1 MYAPGKVVYVGGG
14 NDAGSDLPTA
24 AVEVIDLTEPT
35 PRWRPATPMHHR
47 RRQHNATLLP
57 DGTVLVTGGT
67 GGPGFND
74 VSAGSPVHTAELWDP
89 ATDAWTTLAAEA
101 VDRCYHATAL
111 LLPDATVLSAGGG
124 EFMAGAE
131 PNAPADTHRN
141 AQIFRPPYLFRGS
154 RPVITTAP
162 SELTAAPRS
171 PSR

>member
-1 MYAPGKVVYVGGG
+1 
-14 NDAGSDLPTA
+14 
-24 AVEVIDLTEPT
+24 
-35 PRWRPATPMHHR
+35 MHHR
-47 RRQHNATLLP
+47 RRQHNTTLLP

-74 VSAGSPVHTAELWDP
+74 VRPAAGAHRRAVGPRHRP
-89 ATDAWTTLAAEA
+89 WTTLAAEA

-124 EFMAGAE
+124 EFMAGAV

-141 AQIFRPPYLFRGS
+141 AQIFRPPYLFRGP

-162 SELTAAPRS
+162 TSS
-171 PSR
+171 PPAHTFPVEVAGPASPP